1 MDQLAPIIPVAEAV
15 KILRNHQ
22 ISPTQQRV
30 VVAQALF
37 VCDQHLSADQ
47 VLDLVHMHGFRV
59 SKATIYNTLGLFAR
73 KGLVKER
80 VVDPCKVYY
89 DTNVAPHQHFYNED
103 TGELTDVEQTLPPI
117 QFDQLPAGTR
127 VDNVDIIVRL
137 RNQ

>member
-1 MDQLAPIIPVAEAV
+1 MDQLTQIIPVAEAV

-37 VCDQHLSADQ
+37 IRDQHLSADQ

-80 VVDPCKVYY
+80 VVDPSKVYY
-89 DTNVAPHQHFYNED
+89 DTNVNPHQHFYNED
-103 TGELTDVEQTLPPI
+103 TGELIDIEHELPQL
-117 QFDQLPAGTR
+117 QFEHLPVGTR
-127 VDNVDIIVRL
+127 VDNVDVIVRL